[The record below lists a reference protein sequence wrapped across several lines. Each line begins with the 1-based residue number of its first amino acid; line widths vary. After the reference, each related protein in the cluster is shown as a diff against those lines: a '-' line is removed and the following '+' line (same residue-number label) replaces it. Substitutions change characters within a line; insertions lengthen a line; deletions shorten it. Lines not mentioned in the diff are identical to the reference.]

1 MYFNVGGGV
10 VKAGLSMHDTMAMM
24 PYPIMT
30 VNMGMAAQVLTSA
43 HWGSRTALPR
53 SLLHV
58 RIMCH
63 QVASFLVASGTKG
76 KRYALPNSRFML
88 QNPRI
93 EQPVDREGNARTRVM
108 QARARVHRGL
118 CAHLRQRTGC
128 AHVAAD
134 GSRSRP

>member
-43 HWGSRTALPR
+43 HCGARTAVLR
-53 SLLHV
+53 SLFHR
-58 RIMCH
+58 RICH

-76 KRYALPNSRFML
+76 KRFALPNSRFML

-108 QARARVHRGL
+108 QASACTLREMRPRSSGRVVPTW
-118 CAHLRQRTGC
+118 LRT
-128 AHVAAD
+128 A
-134 GSRSRP
+134 RSRP